1 MKREHSRSRCRLCT
15 QISEIVRTLQP
26 HPQCRTRAH
35 NRSRIE
41 LFNAARSLEQL
52 LACSTLRVRVDPNL
66 AGRIGIM
73 LPQKSTV
80 ALFALQTLN
89 SP

>member
-1 MKREHSRSRCRLCT
+1 MKREHSRSRYRLCKH
-15 QISEIVRTLQP
+15 ISEIVRTLQP

-35 NRSRIE
+35 NRSRVE
-41 LFNAARSLEQL
+41 LFNAACGSESCEKDLHHAAAE
-52 LACSTLRVRVDPNL
+52 
-66 AGRIGIM
+66 
-73 LPQKSTV
+73 STV